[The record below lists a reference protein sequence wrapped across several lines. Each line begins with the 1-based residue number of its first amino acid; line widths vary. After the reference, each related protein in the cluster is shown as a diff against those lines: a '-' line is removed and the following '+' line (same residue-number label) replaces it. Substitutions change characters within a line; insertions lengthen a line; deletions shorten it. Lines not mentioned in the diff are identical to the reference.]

1 MWLIHRR
8 LRSIQRLLVI
18 LFAMPSRVVVRFAFY
33 LSAEIERFKDIIG
46 GRGLVYLNN
55 NNSNDNYNR
64 TVGDYS
70 TAPPPCVLFEGEIST
85 RDGQIRNGMDYEDI
99 YLAFNSI
106 IILSGW
112 KEIEADRYN
121 WPRRRWLVTGL
132 TGLSWVRFVRFYGR
146 DKTLINHYLWWIARL
161 LESLVAH
168 DQNSFDCLFRYI
180 YLYRLPVDG

>member
-33 LSAEIERFKDIIG
+33 LSAEIEKFKDIIG

-64 TVGDYS
+64 TGGDYS

-146 DKTLINHYLWWIARL
+146 DKTLINHYLWWIATREAFRVSCRTWPEFIWL
-161 LESLVAH
+161 L
-168 DQNSFDCLFRYI
+168 I
-180 YLYRLPVDG
+180 